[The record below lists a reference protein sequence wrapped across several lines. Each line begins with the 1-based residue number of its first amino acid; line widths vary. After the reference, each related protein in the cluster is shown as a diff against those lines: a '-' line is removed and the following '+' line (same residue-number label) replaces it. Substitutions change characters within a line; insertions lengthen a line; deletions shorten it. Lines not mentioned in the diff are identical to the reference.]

1 MVLWSIKPMLIMVL
15 EMEVSREKNLYPAKI
30 VFVEFFR

>member
-15 EMEVSREKNLYPAKI
+15 EMEVSRENNLYPAKI